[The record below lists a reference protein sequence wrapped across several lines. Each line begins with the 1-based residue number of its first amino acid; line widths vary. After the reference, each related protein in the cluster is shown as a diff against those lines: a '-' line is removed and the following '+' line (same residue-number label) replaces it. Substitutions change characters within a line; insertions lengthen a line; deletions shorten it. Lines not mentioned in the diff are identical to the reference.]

1 MLSAETSAA
10 EKTGVEMA
18 DPKNPFHIASP
29 SNGDLWVMYVNPG
42 DIVKKG
48 EEVFNVT
55 VMKMEM
61 AVTSPADGMV
71 KRVLKSADYNMD
83 KKMVPVR
90 EGELLV
96 ELGPIPKKCKA
107 CSVPVPGEDYKFCPS
122 CGIELGG

>member
-1 MLSAETSAA
+1 
-10 EKTGVEMA
+10 MA

-61 AVTSPADGMV
+61 AVASPADGMV
-71 KRVLKSADYNMD
+71 KRVLKFADYNMD
-83 KKMVPVR
+83 KKMVPVQ

-96 ELGPIPKKCKA
+96 ELGPIPRRCEA
-107 CSVPVPGEDYKFCPS
+107 CSAPVLGEDYKFCPG
-122 CGIELGG
+122 CGTEMRS